1 MNFSTSVHALTEW
14 SQPVRSFRQV
24 LAEAV
29 QIGFKGIMLMHLP
42 GGPVLTSAS
51 PDPQAAML
59 DLAQS
64 DLGLV
69 RKAVEDAGL
78 QVACVYQALMKVG
91 DEAEMAATVEA
102 LVALGKT
109 AQALGTHILLPNA
122 GSAPKAK
129 TPLADKRELV
139 ARVARVMGEALGQC
153 PQGTVIAPDVHYQ
166 GVIETV
172 ADCEELFHQAPES
185 RVGITLNIGHMTTL
199 KQEGWRLL
207 EKHPD
212 RVHVVAWKD
221 HLLQPPPEAT
231 HPIYSVQL
239 GTGDSPFAEYARRIP
254 DDGGPYLHLITFE
267 HVPLERKKPALA
279 ASLRYMQDLWAQ
291 TH

>member
-24 LAEAV
+24 LAEAAE
-29 QIGFKGIMLMHLP
+29 IGFKGIMLMHLP
-42 GGPVLTSAS
+42 GGPVLTSAN

-69 RKAVEDAGL
+69 RRTVEDAGL
-78 QVACVYQALMKVG
+78 RVACVYQALMKVG
-91 DEAEMAATVEA
+91 DEAEMAATVGALIALARIAEA
-102 LVALGKT
+102 LGS
-109 AQALGTHILLPNA
+109 HILLPNA
-122 GSAPKAK
+122 GSTAQAR

-139 ARVARVMGEALGQC
+139 GRVAQVMSEALGRC
-153 PQGTVIAPDVHYQ
+153 PQGIVMAPDVHYQ
-166 GVIETV
+166 GIIETV
-172 ADCEELFHQAPES
+172 ADCEELFRQASDP
-185 RVGITLNIGHMTTL
+185 RVGVTLNIGHMTTL

-207 EKHPD
+207 EQYPD

-239 GTGDSPFAEYARRIP
+239 GTGDSPFAQYARRIP
-254 DDGGPYLHLITFE
+254 ADGGPYLHLITLE